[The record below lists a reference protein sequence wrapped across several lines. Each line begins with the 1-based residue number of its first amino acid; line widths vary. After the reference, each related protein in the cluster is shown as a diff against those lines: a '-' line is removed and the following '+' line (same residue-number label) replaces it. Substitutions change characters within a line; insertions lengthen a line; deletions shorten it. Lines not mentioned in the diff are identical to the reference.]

1 MNKFFRNKSIIII
14 IFLIVTF
21 ILYSFFFRNNKSIKK
36 ISDEEAKK
44 IISDTFGDKN
54 IEKITGQALSLAKTD
69 GYMTMVVKDQYFLID
84 FSQRPPK
91 IHQFKSNKPDIK
103 VKVLKIEKDRF
114 LVEHDDHEHW
124 VEGSPGKG
132 VKVGDFIYIKDPHT
146 YLQDLKKH

>member
-14 IFLIVTF
+14 FLIVMF

-84 FSQRPPK
+84 FLKDHQRY
-91 IHQFKSNKPDIK
+91 INLNQINQILR
-103 VKVLKIEKDRF
+103 LK
-114 LVEHDDHEHW
+114 
-124 VEGSPGKG
+124 
-132 VKVGDFIYIKDPHT
+132 
-146 YLQDLKKH
+146 YLKLKKIDFL